1 MYKNIWKTSYLA
13 ISYLN
18 NIINNLESKSEKD
31 FRHYNLYM
39 GEALGLRAVIHFDL
53 LRFFAVH
60 VTSTDEVAKARAIPY
75 VTEYDFKVTPYS
87 SVEEIYSKVI
97 AERCV

>member
-1 MYKNIWKTSYLA
+1 MPYLGRFEYERIETKICINIWKTSYLA

-31 FRHYNLYM
+31 FRHYNLYT

-53 LRFFAVH
+53 LRFCR
-60 VTSTDEVAKARAIPY
+60 TR
-75 VTEYDFKVTPYS
+75 DFY
-87 SVEEIYSKVI
+87 
-97 AERCV
+97 R